1 MASLS
6 SSLLLFIC
14 CILFLLSSSHL
25 YVVEAQSPPIVE
37 GLSWDFY
44 KTTCPNLESIIREEL
59 QRVFKGD
66 IGQAAGLLRLHFHDC
81 FVQGCDASVLL
92 DGSASGPGEQ
102 EAPPNLTLR
111 PGAFVIIN
119 DLRRRVQEVCGRI
132 VSCADITALA
142 ARDAV
147 YLSGGPNYSIP
158 LGRRDSL
165 TFATRNETL
174 ANLPPPTS
182 NASAILTFLATK
194 NLDPTDVVA
203 LSGGHT
209 IGISH
214 CTSFTPRLYPNQD
227 PTMDKTLANNLKD
240 ICPTQNSTNTTIMDI
255 RTPNLFDN
263 KYYVGLMNRQGLFT
277 SDQDLYTDRRT
288 RGIVTSFA
296 INQTLFFEKFVI
308 AMIKMGQLS
317 VLTGTQGEIRGNC
330 SARNSGI
337 SATWSILEEEQKGWF
352 EF

>member
-14 CILFLLSSSHL
+14 CILLLLSSSHL

-59 QRVFKGD
+59 QKVFEED

-92 DGSASGPGEQ
+92 DGSASEPGEQ
-102 EAPPNLTLR
+102 EAPPNLTLSPR
-111 PGAFVIIN
+111 ALRIID
-119 DLRRRVQEVCGRI
+119 DLRRRAQEECGRI
-132 VSCADITALA
+132 VSCADITAIA

-174 ANLPPPTS
+174 ANIPPPTA
-182 NASAILTFLATK
+182 NASAILTLFANK
-194 NLDPTDVVA
+194 NFDPTDVVA
-203 LSGGHT
+203 LSGAHT

-255 RTPNLFDN
+255 RSPNLFDN

-296 INQTLFFEKFVI
+296 VNQTLFFEKFVF

-330 SARNSGI
+330 SATNPGI
-337 SATWSILEEEQKGWF
+337 SATLSILEEEQKGWF